1 VVTWRQIVPLVS
13 ALIFAATAGLLF
25 LTAWIVLPGWNY
37 ALFVLGVGAPEYSAW
52 LLAGSLLAAAL
63 AMTVLRSMRLSRLTL
78 PIALMSAILASIPLV
93 RAAPAIRRFDMEM
106 DRALGTNYLAG
117 VPEPVTRAMRSMPIV
132 PADLFRGLADSD
144 ALVSHGIRAA
154 EPDGQGLT
162 LTVYRPNR
170 DGRFPA
176 IVQIY
181 GGAWQRGTPEDQS
194 EIGRYLAARG
204 YVVFAI
210 DYRHAPRWM
219 WPAQIADVRSA
230 LGWIRD
236 HARDYQADVTR
247 LALVG
252 RSAGAQLA
260 LIAAYEPNAPR
271 IRGVVSYYGPVDLA
285 DGYRN
290 PPNPDP
296 LGIRAIEEALLGG
309 TPDSV
314 PGRYREASPI
324 TYVTRRL
331 PPTLLVYAGRDH
343 VVEARFGRLL
353 HERLMA
359 TGSVSALL
367 EIPWA
372 EHGFDAVT
380 AGPSAQVSLYYTER
394 FLAWALRRD

>member
-1 VVTWRQIVPLVS
+1 MPLVS
-13 ALIFAATAGLLF
+13 ALIFAATAGLVF

-37 ALFVLGVGAPEYSAW
+37 PLFVLGVGAPEYSAW
-52 LLAGSLLAAAL
+52 LLAGSLLAGAL
-63 AMTVLRSMRLSRLTL
+63 AATILRSMRLSRFTL
-78 PIALMSAILASIPLV
+78 PMALASAILASIPLV
-93 RAAPAIRRFDMEM
+93 RAVPAIRRFDMEM

-117 VPEPVTRAMRSMPIV
+117 VPDHVTRTMRPVPIV

-144 ALVSHGIRAA
+144 ALVSHGIRVA
-154 EPDGQGLT
+154 EPDGEGLA
-162 LTVYRPNR
+162 LTVYRPTG

-181 GGAWQRGTPEDQS
+181 GGAWQRGAPEDQS

-210 DYRHAPRWM
+210 DYRHAPRWT

-314 PGRYREASPI
+314 PGRFRDASPI

-331 PPTLLVYAGRDH
+331 PPTLLVYGGRDH

-353 HERLMA
+353 HERLLA
-359 TGSVSALL
+359 VGSVSALL

-372 EHGFDAVT
+372 EHGFDAVP
-380 AGPSAQVSLYYTER
+380 AGPSAQISLYYTER

>member
-1 VVTWRQIVPLVS
+1 MPLVS
-13 ALIFAATAGLLF
+13 ALIFAAAAVLLF

-37 ALFVLGVGAPEYSAW
+37 PLFVLSVGAPEYSAW
-52 LLAGSLLAAAL
+52 LLAGSLLAGAL
-63 AMTVLRSMRLSRLTL
+63 ATTVLRSMRLSRLTR
-78 PIALMSAILASIPLV
+78 PIALLSAILASIPLF
-93 RAAPAIRRFDMEM
+93 RAPLAIRRFDREM
-106 DRALGTNYLAG
+106 QRGLGSNYLAG
-117 VPEPVTRAMRSMPIV
+117 VPDRVTRTMRATPIV
-132 PADLFRGLADSD
+132 FADLFRGLEGGD
-144 ALVSHGIRAA
+144 ALVSHGIRFA
-154 EPDGQGLT
+154 EPDGQRLT
-162 LTVYRPNR
+162 LTVYRPNG

-194 EIGRYLAARG
+194 EFGRYLAARG

-210 DYRHAPRWM
+210 DYRHAPEWK

-230 LGWIRD
+230 LVWIRE
-236 HARDYQADVTR
+236 HAGDYDADVTR

-260 LIAAYEPNAPR
+260 LLAAYEPNAPR

-285 DGYRN
+285 EGYRN
-290 PPNPDP
+290 PPKPDP
-296 LGIRAIEEALLGG
+296 LGVRAIEEALLGG

-331 PPTLLVYAGRDH
+331 PPTLLVYGGRDH
-343 VVEARFGRLL
+343 VVEARFGRML
-353 HERLMA
+353 HERLLA
-359 TGSVSALL
+359 TGTSSVFL

-372 EHGFDAVT
+372 EHGFDAVPGGR
-380 AGPSAQVSLYYTER
+380 A
-394 FLAWALRRD
+394 RRSRSITRNAFSRGR